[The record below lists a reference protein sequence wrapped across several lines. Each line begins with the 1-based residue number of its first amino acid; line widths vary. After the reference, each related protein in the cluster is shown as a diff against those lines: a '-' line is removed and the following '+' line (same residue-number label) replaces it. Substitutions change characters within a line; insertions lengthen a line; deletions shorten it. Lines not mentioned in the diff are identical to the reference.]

1 MRISFLVILMAA
13 SMQAVSAA
21 ETTVISASSFAQEKL
36 PLSFPVAR
44 TWLYER
50 SDKLKASSAAVRS
63 KEETR
68 DSLKTLGGPTVSVQ
82 AVQIAGQKKIDIHKD
97 ISLPMLGTLPIGLD
111 EKLSLNGPRDC
122 YMAYLHRR

>member
-1 MRISFLVILMAA
+1 MRRSLLVILLVAF
-13 SMQAVSAA
+13 MQSAFTA
-21 ETTVISASSFAQEKL
+21 ERTVVTAGSFAQEKL

-63 KEETR
+63 KEEAR
-68 DSLKTLGGPTVSVQ
+68 ESIKTLGGPTVSVQ

-97 ISLPMLGTLPIGLD
+97 ISLPMLGSIPIG
-111 EKLSLNGPRDC
+111 P
-122 YMAYLHRR
+122 